1 MEYLKLA
8 RLAAKIADDKLGS
21 DITVIDVR
29 GNSAVTDCFV
39 FVGATSHL
47 HVRSLEDGI
56 RQGLKESGAQLIRT
70 DGMRG
75 HLWRVLDYG
84 NVLVHIMDKKTREFY
99 AVERLWDQG
108 KKVAFEVTPPPEK
121 KKKKAVLPKKKAAA
135 APKRKKKK
143 AVKA

>member
-1 MEYLKLA
+1 MEYLKTA

-47 HVRSLEDGI
+47 HVRSLEDSI
-56 RQGLKESGAQLIRT
+56 RQGLKEAGAQLVRT

-108 KKVAFEVTPPPEK
+108 KKVPFETTPAPEPK
-121 KKKKAVLPKKKAAA
+121 KRKAAPKKKAVVAS
-135 APKRKKKK
+135 KRKKKK